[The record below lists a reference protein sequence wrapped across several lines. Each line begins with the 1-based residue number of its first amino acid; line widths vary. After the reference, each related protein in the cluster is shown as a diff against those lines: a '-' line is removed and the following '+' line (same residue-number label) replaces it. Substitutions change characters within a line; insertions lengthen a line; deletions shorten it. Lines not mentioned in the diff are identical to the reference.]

1 MEQQG
6 AILDGNLETLGLQAT
21 LKMLALGGKTGM
33 LSVTSGQEQLQIA
46 LQNGHILALEEP
58 AVPPPDLI
66 EVFRLL
72 GRITRDDATQLRQMA
87 GPNPV
92 TAMVFMAQRRL
103 MSPEEVQKRIEFGV
117 VQALSR
123 AVRWERGHFEF
134 HRDVAPIQ
142 GRVGSYKPLS
152 VDHVLLEAIR
162 LADEREGRTAGLTLS
177 RSALPRWIPQFQG
190 NVAQL
195 GLGHDE
201 VNVLCLCNGQLPLY
215 AISHGLLA
223 PEPSIALTLQ
233 RLLEMG
239 LIEIVDAGLES
250 ELASSLMNL
259 LTHSQYQLQHAGR
272 STSEQRMLLLAE
284 TMLTCANGLLEHHIR
299 YARALRGR
307 GEVNPLEVT
316 RYMET
321 TFGPL
326 IAHVQREFPRMDGL
340 IALQDGLIV
349 AEGIQSLPRVV
360 KGQELTECYRDAV
373 LLLSQ
378 IMHLVFERVLSDEVG
393 GSRSG
398 RQYEDIWNAFSREID
413 AEITRLLGKP
423 VGILQ

>member
-6 AILDGNLETLGLQAT
+6 TVLDGNLETLGLQAT

-33 LSVTSGQEQLQIA
+33 LSVTSGQEHLQIA

-58 AVPPPDLI
+58 AVPPSDLI

-72 GRITRDDATQLRQMA
+72 GRITRDDAAQLRTMA

-92 TAMVFMAQRRL
+92 TAMVFMVQRRL
-103 MSPEEVQKRIEFGV
+103 IAPEEIQKRIEFGV

-142 GRVGSYKPLS
+142 ARGGSYKPLS
-152 VDHVLLEAIR
+152 VDHVLLEALR
-162 LADEREGRTAGLTLS
+162 VADEREARSAGLSLS
-177 RSALPRWIPQFQG
+177 RSSVPRWIPQFQG

-201 VNVLCLCNGQLPLY
+201 VNVLCLCNGQFPLH
-215 AISHGLLA
+215 AISYGLML
-223 PEPSIALTLQ
+223 PEPAIALILQ
-233 RLLEMG
+233 RLLEMQ
-239 LIEIVDAGLES
+239 LIEIVDARLEG
-250 ELASSLMNL
+250 ELANSLMNL
-259 LTHSQYQLQHAGR
+259 LTQSQYQLQHAGR
-272 STSEQRMLLLAE
+272 TTAEQRMLLLTE
-284 TMLTCANGLLEHHIR
+284 TMLTCTNGLLDHHTL

-307 GEVNPLEVT
+307 GEVNPLEIS
-316 RYMET
+316 RYIET

-326 IAHVQREFPRMDGL
+326 VAQVQREFPRMDGL
-340 IALQDGLIV
+340 VGLQDGYIV
-349 AEGIQSLPRVV
+349 TDGLATLPKVV
-360 KGQELTECYRDAV
+360 RGHELVECYRDAV

-378 IMHLVFERVLSDEVG
+378 IMHLVFERVISDEAG

-398 RQYEDIWNAFSREID
+398 RQYEDLWNAFSREID
-413 AEITRLLGKP
+413 AEISRLLGKP
-423 VGILQ
+423 VGSRI